1 MSDRKLIMEIFKRL
15 GNNFYL
21 LEDSTMAE
29 TDSEIVADALA
40 ETLFNIG
47 LDNLYEREDGVD
59 CNGCWYARFVVKPE

>member
-1 MSDRKLIMEIFKRL
+1 MSDKKLIMEIFKRL
-15 GNNFYL
+15 ENNFYL

-29 TDSEIVADALA
+29 TDSEIAADALD

-59 CNGCWYARFVVKPE
+59 GNGCWYARFVVKPE